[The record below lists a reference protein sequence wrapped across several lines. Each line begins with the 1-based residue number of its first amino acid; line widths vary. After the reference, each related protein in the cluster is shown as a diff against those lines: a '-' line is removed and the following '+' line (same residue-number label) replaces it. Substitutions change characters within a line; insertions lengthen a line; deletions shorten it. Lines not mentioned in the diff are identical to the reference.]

1 MTLPEDAL
9 VKAQQAAAEKRAR
22 GGYAD
27 PGEGADALD
36 ATIVAARAP
45 AELLGEWAVIE
56 IEPELLYSTRRA
68 GAPITALKRLLLRL
82 MRQHLV
88 ELEARQTRF
97 NLGVLAAFQELEK
110 RVEGLE
116 RSASG
121 PAGAEPESE

>member
-9 VKAQQAAAEKRAR
+9 VRAREAAGEKRSR

-36 ATIVAARAP
+36 ATILGGRAP
-45 AELLGEWAVIE
+45 AELLSEWAVIE
-56 IEPELLYSTRRA
+56 IEPDLLYSTRRA
-68 GAPITALKRLLLRL
+68 GAPVTALKRLLVRL

-97 NLGVLAAFQELEK
+97 NLGVLAAVQELEK
-110 RVEGLE
+110 RVESLE
-116 RSASG
+116 RR
-121 PAGAEPESE
+121 EP